1 VPERAR
7 MRTVLRMAHLLSKED
22 RESGAGEGIQIKC
35 NFNFNSH
42 FEVMIA
48 MYGVASVVTKYLS
61 GIAHSKLKHYYS
73 FKAVLK
79 LFNVVDSSF
88 P

>member
-35 NFNFNSH
+35 NFNSH
-42 FEVMIA
+42 FEVTIA
-48 MYGVASVVTKYLS
+48 MYVVASVVTKYLS